1 MGIKTYAKLFSYNVI
16 CQVCRK
22 KIKVE
27 ESFKRWDGLIV
38 CSQDMEE
45 RHPLDMPRPPLKGPV
60 PISPTSP
67 EPADT
72 FSNSCSTN
80 TSVADAAVAECMIA
94 DVDNDLRY
102 LQGTF
107 GSYL

>member
-1 MGIKTYAKLFSYNVI
+1 MKSIAKLFSWNVI

-27 ESFKRWDGLIV
+27 DSFKRWDGLIV
-38 CSQDMEE
+38 CAQDMEE
-45 RHPLDMPRPPLKGPV
+45 RHPLDMPQPPLRAPL
-60 PISPTSP
+60 PIIPTSP

-72 FSNSCSTN
+72 FSNSCSSN
-80 TSVADAAVAECMIA
+80 TSVAGVATAGCMVA
-94 DVDNDLRY
+94 GMESDERY
-102 LQGTF
+102 KMGTF